1 MGKQYT
7 QLSLN
12 ERIFLQSQLELGFR
26 PAAASCGATG
36 FGPRSEAP

>member
-26 PAAASCGATG
+26 PAAIAAGLK
-36 FGPRSEAP
+36 RSALRWSR